1 MQPKRKWRKTP
12 MQTAVSSAVSAPVLR
27 ETTSEALYGSPAPGI
42 PLLVVDSPRCYAVI
56 ALQGAQLLEF
66 KTKPDFTP
74 LLWLSP
80 KAVFAAGKAIR
91 GGIPVC
97 APWFGPHPSEKTYPK
112 HGFVR
117 SELWALTQSEQSED
131 GITHLAFTYT
141 PSDEAQK
148 LYPFAFTLRL
158 IMTLGEDIQ
167 LALEVTNHS
176 TQPMPFSWALH
187 SYHPVGDLAS
197 VQVEGLE
204 NVPFL
209 DATDGY
215 ARKQEAAPI
224 RFAGELDRVYEHVP
238 AAQIIRGVPSITIS
252 GTDCPTCI
260 VWNPGAALAATMPD
274 VQDGFSEY
282 ICVERGAAQGNSW
295 EIAVGST
302 QRASLRIALMS

>member
-1 MQPKRKWRKTP
+1 
-12 MQTAVSSAVSAPVLR
+12 MQTAASSVASAPTLR
-27 ETTSEALYGSPAPGI
+27 ETTSAALYGSPAPGI

-91 GGIPVC
+91 GGVPIC
-97 APWFGPHPSEKTYPK
+97 APWFGPHPREKTYPK

-117 SELWALTQSEQSED
+117 SELWALTHSAQTAD
-131 GITHLAFTYT
+131 GITHLVFTYT
-141 PSDEAQK
+141 PSEAAQQ
-148 LYPFAFTLRL
+148 LYPFAFSLRL
-158 IMTLGEDIQ
+158 IMTLSEDIQ

-176 TQPMPFSWALH
+176 TQAMPFSWALH

-204 NVPFL
+204 NIPFL

-215 ARKQEAAPI
+215 ARKQEAVPI
-224 RFAGELDRVYEHVP
+224 HFAGELDRVYENVP
-238 AAQIIRGVPSITIS
+238 STQMIRGVPSITIS
-252 GTDCPTCI
+252 GMNCPTCI

-282 ICVERGAAQGNSW
+282 ICVERGAAHGNSW
-295 EIAVGST
+295 EVPAGNT
-302 QRASLRIALMS
+302 QCASLRIALMC